1 MSYERVTV
9 AFDLRGCVWRRIHLI
24 CGGGYMS
31 YERVTVAFDQC
42 VCVCVCKKK
51 EVSGATAPR
60 PRT

>member
-1 MSYERVTV
+1 
-9 AFDLRGCVWRRIHLI
+9 
-24 CGGGYMS
+24 MS

-42 VCVCVCKKK
+42 VCVWLCKKK